1 MLFSAE
7 ERKASSLRSCRTV
20 LKGARGVDWLG
31 WVRLSTASAAA
42 VFCWPC
48 KTSWGSHMDACPLS
62 EGTIQ
67 GRTIIV
73 IAEVAIVILGR
84 VERGEG
90 ERGRWSECG
99 PTVRP
104 LQSGRRRCKSSL
116 ISSRWCASFFFF
128 RACPIIVLLLFWSVW
143 CALWLCAIE
152 FRF

>member
-73 IAEVAIVILGR
+73 IAEVAIVILGGLR
-84 VERGEG
+84 EVRGKG
-90 ERGRWSECG
+90 DGGASVDLRCA
-99 PTVRP
+99 
-104 LQSGRRRCKSSL
+104 RCKVEGGGANL
-116 ISSRWCASFFFF
+116 R
-128 RACPIIVLLLFWSVW
+128 
-143 CALWLCAIE
+143 
-152 FRF
+152 